1 MLIEFS
7 VENYLCFKDR
17 VTLSMV
23 ASAGNEHE
31 ENLITIPGRKE
42 KLLKSCVIYGHNA
55 SGKSNLLKAM
65 EFMRNLIMTSSKE
78 TQVKEK
84 INVEPFLLSTA
95 TRNEPSTFEIV
106 FLCDETQYRYGF
118 SIDREKVHSEWLY
131 HVPGKRESRLFE
143 RKEKEFQFSS
153 KFAEGKRVEEMTRT
167 NALLLS
173 VAAQFNGEISGR
185 IMEWLDNFYPI
196 QSLSTSNQNSI
207 NLMSNSIY
215 SHKILDLMKTADL
228 NIEHISAINV
238 GTIATR
244 GSVKI
249 QIPTLDLSV
258 PSTSFK
264 AKVETYISELNTD
277 KLEKVKEEKI
287 FEAFFHHNVYDE
299 NGSLIGNEEFDEEA
313 ESEGTK
319 KLFAL
324 SGPLISTILEGKIL
338 AIDEIDSSLHIL
350 ILHRILKMFNSESN
364 KNAQLI
370 FTCHNPMLIS
380 NYFDIFRR
388 DQVWFLE
395 KDDEGASDLY
405 SLHDFKSRKKASFDI
420 KYLLGN
426 YGAIPKPGDFTD
438 LLQ

>member
-7 VENYLCFKDR
+7 MENYLCFKDR
-17 VTLSMV
+17 VTLNMV

-31 ENLITIPGRKE
+31 ENLIAIPGRKE

-84 INVEPFLLSTA
+84 INVEPFLLSTV
-95 TRNEPSTFEIV
+95 TGNEPSTFELV
-106 FLCDETQYRYGF
+106 FFCDETQYRYGF

-143 RKEKEFQFSS
+143 RKENEFQFSS
-153 KFAEGKRVEEMTRT
+153 KFTEGKRVEEMTRE

-185 IMEWLDNFYPI
+185 IMEWLDYFYPI
-196 QSLSTSNQNSI
+196 QSLSVGNQNSI
-207 NLMSNSIY
+207 SMMSNTKY
-215 SHKILDLMKTADL
+215 SHKIMDLMKIADL
-228 NIEHISAINV
+228 NIENISAVYTGLSTTYGPFRI
-238 GTIATR
+238 
-244 GSVKI
+244 KL
-249 QIPTLDLSV
+249 PTSDLAS
-258 PSTSFK
+258 SDKYSK
-264 AKVETYISELNTD
+264 AKVETNIKESNTD
-277 KLEKVKEEKI
+277 ELKKRKEEKI
-287 FEAFFHHNVYDE
+287 FEAVFHHYIYDE
-299 NGSLIGNEEFDEEA
+299 NGNSIGKEEFNEEA

-324 SGPLISTILEGKIL
+324 AGTLISTISEGKIL

-370 FTCHNPMLIS
+370 FTCHNPML
-380 NYFDIFRR
+380 
-388 DQVWFLE
+388 
-395 KDDEGASDLY
+395 
-405 SLHDFKSRKKASFDI
+405 DFQLF
-420 KYLLGN
+420 
-426 YGAIPKPGDFTD
+426 
-438 LLQ
+438 